1 MREAEALSLEPLLS
15 EVLGGLV
22 AALLVLLDMLLPL
35 QPNPLGAPQERTE
48 RLAPK
53 APAHCKAHRR
63 SMAIVR
69 RPELPLVGGAVM
81 VLLRRLLLLLL
92 PRLVVLPRDRKAE
105 ADVVARDGSPAM
117 LWQRAAKSR
126 RTLRRAK

>member
-1 MREAEALSLEPLLS
+1 M
-15 EVLGGLV
+15 

-53 APAHCKAHRR
+53 ARAHCKAHRR

-81 VLLRRLLLLLL
+81 VLLRRLLLLL
-92 PRLVVLPRDRKAE
+92 PRLVVLPRDHLPHTTTHLIFHSTF
-105 ADVVARDGSPAM
+105 VSP
-117 LWQRAAKSR
+117 LNSI
-126 RTLRRAK
+126 

>member
-1 MREAEALSLEPLLS
+1 MSLEPLLS

-53 APAHCKAHRR
+53 ARAHCKAHRR
-63 SMAIVR
+63 SMALVR

-92 PRLVVLPRDRKAE
+92 PRLVVLPRDRK
-105 ADVVARDGSPAM
+105 
-117 LWQRAAKSR
+117 RAAKSH
-126 RTLRRAK
+126 RTLRRTKRGDWSAKLVLERLRGSYAA